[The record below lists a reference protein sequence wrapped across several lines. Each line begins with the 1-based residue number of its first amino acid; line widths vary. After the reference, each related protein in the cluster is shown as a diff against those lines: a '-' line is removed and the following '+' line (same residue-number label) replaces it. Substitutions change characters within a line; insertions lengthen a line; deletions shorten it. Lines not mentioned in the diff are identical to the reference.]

1 MLGPY
6 IYFSVFIT
14 QIYLYYSNKSIF
26 NYNVFTNNLFNK
38 FSIQRLFFFIGLGFL
53 GICLPNLIV
62 DIPITS
68 YDGLL
73 VTYSYQDY
81 INSGYKYRFIR
92 T

>member
-6 IYFSVFIT
+6 IYFSAFIT
-14 QIYLYYSNKSIF
+14 QIYSSNNFII
-26 NYNVFTNNLFNK
+26 NYNVYTNDLFNK
-38 FSIQRLFFFIGLGFL
+38 FTIQRLFFFIGLGFL

-62 DIPITS
+62 DIPITY

-81 INSGYKYRFIR
+81 NNYGYKYRFIR